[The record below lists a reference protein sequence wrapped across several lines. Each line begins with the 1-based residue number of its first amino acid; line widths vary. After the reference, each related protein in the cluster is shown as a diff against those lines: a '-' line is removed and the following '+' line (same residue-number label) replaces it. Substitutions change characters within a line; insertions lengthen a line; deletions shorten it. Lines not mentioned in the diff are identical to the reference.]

1 MVRCVDQRCRDALL
15 AAARQ
20 TRPASRSPPPG
31 RPSGA
36 SPRPARPPRR
46 CGPKTRTAGSGGT
59 CAARRSTRS
68 ERSPQ
73 RRSARPAS
81 GSRSL
86 PTLSHHSLVQYRLPS
101 TGEIVPLLQIAPSK
115 TDAEL
120 LLLGNP
126 ELADVPSAIVSRVR
140 DRNGAIP
147 LVAATTAAN
156 APGRRRGRGC
166 SSAATASN
174 TARYRAGHPRHAH
187 RRARPHRADRPRH
200 RRPLRFTPHD
210 FRRLFIT
217 DAILGG
223 LPPHVAQVIAGH
235 RDINSPS
242 VTMPSTPT
250 KRSRPTWPSSP
261 AGELRPGEEYR
272 VPSRLGRHNLFGV
285 ATGAAEVRTAAS
297 TDSSIG

>member
-1 MVRCVDQRCRDALL
+1 MSRRPTRRGPPDPPGQSFTAAGQTLRRVAPARSAPTKVWAEDPHSGQRRDLRREEEYAFRAFAAKAQRATGIRIEELTNTVPPQPGPVSAALHRRDR
-15 AAARQ
+15 AAAAD
-20 TRPASRSPPPG
+20 RPVQDRRRTAAAGQPG
-31 RPSGA
+31 T
-36 SPRPARPPRR
+36 RR
-46 CGPKTRTAGSGGT
+46 CALRD
-59 CAARRSTRS
+59 
-68 ERSPQ
+68 
-73 RRSARPAS
+73 
-81 GSRSL
+81 
-86 PTLSHHSLVQYRLPS
+86 RLP
-101 TGEIVPLLQIAPSK
+101 
-115 TDAEL
+115 
-120 LLLGNP
+120 
-126 ELADVPSAIVSRVR
+126 VR

-250 KRSRPTWPSSP
+250 KRSRPTWPSSS